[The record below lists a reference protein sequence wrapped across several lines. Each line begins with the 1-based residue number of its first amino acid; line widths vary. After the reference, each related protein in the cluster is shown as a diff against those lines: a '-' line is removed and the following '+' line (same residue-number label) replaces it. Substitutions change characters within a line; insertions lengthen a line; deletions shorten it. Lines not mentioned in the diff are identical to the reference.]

1 MNKIPLW
8 KSSFPVAYVLLSV
21 GIVLSLF
28 IPFIQG
34 TGTVLMEDISAYSVV
49 HARTVWGTSFVAIVC
64 LLAFWVYVDITKETL
79 VAILFVSLL
88 ASLVM
93 DVYVDIK
100 VDWLL
105 SGSTWVNGRL
115 LSACVQSLVLLLG
128 YLLLTQT
135 DTRLHVSQSMLMV
148 TLACSIIL
156 PLVVAAVFSNYRQY
170 QLATMPMAIVVGLFY
185 AVCFYLARQYFQKH
199 RDECSVVI
207 LITLVPALMIPPTVF
222 FIGSRGSVA
231 DFVILYILRTLMFV
245 IPVLWML
252 ISFRRLYFRK
262 KSDEEEMVVL
272 NQKLSKSEFRYGSI
286 SQLMPTGVMLI
297 DESGTIVEAN
307 DHVCKLFGY
316 SPDEFIGLT
325 VEQLVP
331 EHIRG
336 AHVGLRKAFRRENK
350 MRQMAKTSSE
360 LVGLRK
366 DGSSVPVE
374 IGLAPIE
381 LDQHHYTLT
390 SVVDVSE
397 RRQMMEELKEKNIKM
412 DMAIERLSQSNQQLE
427 RFAFVC
433 SHDLQEPVRMVLSF
447 SQFLER
453 RLEGS
458 LDEKSQEYL
467 NYITDGAMRARE
479 MITDILNFCRLDQ
492 NTDGH
497 KQVDLTKT
505 CYQVKNT
512 LQEVLSERQAEF
524 TWEDNLPVIAAVP
537 SQIFQLILN
546 LVSNG
551 IKFNVSEVPAVHVSA
566 VMQAENLQ
574 IRIQDNGIGI
584 DKKYQ
589 EKVFEIFQRLNSKAE
604 FPGTGIGLAICKKIA
619 DQHGASLSIE
629 SKAGKGSCFILE
641 WPTGGNK
648 KT

>member
-1 MNKIPLW
+1 MD
-8 KSSFPVAYVLLSV
+8 
-21 GIVLSLF
+21 
-28 IPFIQG
+28 
-34 TGTVLMEDISAYSVV
+34 DISVYSVV
-49 HARTVWGTSFVAIVC
+49 HARTVWGTSFVAVIC
-64 LLAFWVYVDITKETL
+64 LLAFWVYVDMTREIL
-79 VAILFVSLL
+79 VIIFFVSLL
-88 ASLVM
+88 ALLVM
-93 DVYVDIK
+93 DLYVDVK
-100 VDWLL
+100 VEWLL
-105 SGSTWVNGRL
+105 SGSMWVDGRL
-115 LSACVQSLVLLLG
+115 LSAGVQSLVLLVG
-128 YLLLTQT
+128 YLLLIKKGS
-135 DTRLHVSQSMLMV
+135 RFRVSQSILMV
-148 TLACSIIL
+148 TLAVSIIF
-156 PLVVAAVFSNYRQY
+156 PLGVAGAFSNYHQY
-170 QLATMPMAIVVGLFY
+170 QPATIPMAMLVTLSY
-185 AVCFYLARQYFQKH
+185 SACFYLTWRYFQKH
-199 RDECSVVI
+199 RDECSAVI
-207 LITLVPALMIPPTVF
+207 LLTLVPALMIPLTVF

-252 ISFRRLYFRK
+252 ISFRRLYLRK
-262 KSDEEEMVVL
+262 KSDEEEMMVL
-272 NQKLSKSEFRYGSI
+272 NQRLSKSEFRYGSI

-307 DHVCKLFGY
+307 DHVCKLFDY

-381 LDQHHYTLT
+381 LDRHHYTLT

-453 RLEGS
+453 RLEGT

-467 NYITDGAMRARE
+467 NYITDGATRARE

-497 KQVDLTKT
+497 KEVDLTET
-505 CYQVKNT
+505 CRQVKNT

-551 IKFNVSEVPAVHVSA
+551 IKFNVSEVPAVHVS
-566 VMQAENLQ
+566 VVRQTENLQ

-589 EKVFEIFQRLNSKAE
+589 TKVFEIFQRLNSKAE

-619 DQHGASLSIE
+619 DQHGASLSID
-629 SKAGKGSCFILE
+629 SKVGKGSCFVLD
-641 WPTGGNK
+641 WPADGIQNA
-648 KT
+648 